1 MSIGRITNQMVSQ
14 EILSNVNQAEDALS
28 TTEEELSS
36 GRSINEPSD
45 NPYGASLA
53 VALNGQLSRLSD
65 FTDNITDGTAWT
77 QTAGSALQSIQQ
89 VVSTA
94 QELTIQGGTG
104 SSSQQDRNAIAGEVQ
119 SLIASV
125 KSAANAQYN
134 GQYVFAGSA
143 TSTQPYQTAT
153 GDTFQGNTGA
163 VTRAVLPGTA
173 PVQVNADLASVLGNG
188 AASGDGGLLDTLQT
202 ISSDLQSGNTT
213 ALGST
218 DLANLTTNL
227 NALAGVQATVG
238 STQDRL
244 QQASTQIQTLQ
255 TNATS
260 ALSNDQDAN
269 LATTETTFSN
279 EQAAFQ
285 AALQAG
291 ANIVQTS
298 LMNFL
303 SPSSG

>member
-1 MSIGRITNQMVSQ
+1 VSIGRITNQMVSQ
-14 EILSNVNQAEDALS
+14 QILANVDQAEDALDS
-28 TTEEELSS
+28 TEEELSS
-36 GRSINEPSD
+36 GLSISQPSD

-53 VALNGQLSRLSD
+53 VALNGQLSQLSD
-65 FTDNITDGTAWT
+65 YTSNITDGTAWT
-77 QTAGSALQSIQQ
+77 QTASSSLSGIQQ
-89 VVSTA
+89 DVQTA
-94 QELTIQGGTG
+94 QELVVQAGNGTN
-104 SSSQQDRNAIAGEVQ
+104 SQADLNSIADEISQ
-119 SLIASV
+119 LTASV
-125 KSAANAQYN
+125 KAGANAQYN
-134 GQYVFAGSA
+134 GQYIFAGSA
-143 TSTQPYQTAT
+143 TATAPYQSVT
-153 GDTFQGNTGA
+153 GDTYQGNTGA
-163 VTRAVLPGTA
+163 VTRAILPGTPA
-173 PVQVNADLASVLGNG
+173 LQVNANLSSVLGNG
-188 AASGDGGLLDTLQT
+188 AASGDGGLLDTLET
-202 ISSDLQSGNTT
+202 ITSDLQSGNTT
-213 ALGST
+213 ALNST

-291 ANIVQTS
+291 ASIVQTS

-303 SPSSG
+303 SSTP

>member
-1 MSIGRITNQMVSQ
+1 MSVGRITNQMVSQ
-14 EILSNVNQAEDALS
+14 EILSNVNRAEDALS
-28 TTEEELSS
+28 RTEEELSS

-94 QELTIQGGTG
+94 QELAIQGGTG

-163 VTRAVLPGTA
+163 VTRAILPGTA
-173 PVQVNADLASVLGNG
+173 PVQVNADLSAVLGNG
-188 AASGDGGLLDTLQT
+188 AASGDGGLLDTLAT
-202 ISSDLQSGNTT
+202 ITSDLQSGNTT

-218 DLANLTTNL
+218 DLASLATNL

-291 ANIVQTS
+291 ANIVQAS